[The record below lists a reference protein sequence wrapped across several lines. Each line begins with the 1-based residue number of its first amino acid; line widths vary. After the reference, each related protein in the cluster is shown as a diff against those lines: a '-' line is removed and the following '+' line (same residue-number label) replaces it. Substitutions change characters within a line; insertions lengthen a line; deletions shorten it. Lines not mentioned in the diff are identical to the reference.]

1 MEDINEKD
9 FEINIDNI
17 NVEEIM
23 NKIRKKIKE
32 RGYIKDE
39 RISNFNFKPES
50 EEDRSIQKDFEALY
64 YLWNINLE
72 KEIISKNKVFIF
84 IKKIIRKLSRWYVKP
99 IMEDQITF
107 NSNIVRTINYL
118 RSTFEIDKKKILENT
133 KNISQ
138 ILKKIETLENKLVNL
153 ENIFNDTKKEK
164 DDLKEN
170 LLRYESYSQCGED
183 KIIEFILAYLG
194 ENKGL
199 TYLDI
204 GCNNYKNLN
213 NTYGLY
219 KKGIRGVLIDANPIF
234 IEDVKRYRPED
245 TVLNCGIGPKKSKEM
260 IFYIVNIDGL
270 SSFDLGI
277 IEEAKKQNIS
287 IEIENKV
294 KVPVYTL
301 DDIYINYF
309 ATVPTI
315 VSLDVEGI
323 ELDILKS
330 SDFEKYRPVIFII
343 ESIEYSGS
351 KLALT
356 KREEILNFMREKGYV
371 EYAFTGVNSI
381 FIDKRRIRGI

>member
-1 MEDINEKD
+1 
-9 FEINIDNI
+9 
-17 NVEEIM
+17 
-23 NKIRKKIKE
+23 
-32 RGYIKDE
+32 
-39 RISNFNFKPES
+39 
-50 EEDRSIQKDFEALY
+50 
-64 YLWNINLE
+64 
-72 KEIISKNKVFIF
+72 
-84 IKKIIRKLSRWYVKP
+84 
-99 IMEDQITF
+99 
-107 NSNIVRTINYL
+107 
-118 RSTFEIDKKKILENT
+118 
-133 KNISQ
+133 
-138 ILKKIETLENKLVNL
+138 
-153 ENIFNDTKKEK
+153 
-164 DDLKEN
+164 
-170 LLRYESYSQCGED
+170 
-183 KIIEFILAYLG
+183 
-194 ENKGL
+194 
-199 TYLDI
+199 
-204 GCNNYKNLN
+204 
-213 NTYGLY
+213 
-219 KKGIRGVLIDANPIF
+219 
-234 IEDVKRYRPED
+234 
-245 TVLNCGIGPKKSKEM
+245 M